1 MSDTVTILC
10 TCPDESTGERL
21 ARGLVE
27 NRHAAC
33 VNLLPGI
40 RSIYAWR
47 GEIQDEREVLLV
59 IKTTGSHVFLIERWL
74 TEHHPYEVP
83 ELIALRN
90 EHVSDAYLRWLRES
104 VAA

>member
-10 TCPDESTGERL
+10 TCPDEATGERL

-40 RSIYAWR
+40 RSIYSWR
-47 GEIQDEREVLLV
+47 GAIQDEREVLMV